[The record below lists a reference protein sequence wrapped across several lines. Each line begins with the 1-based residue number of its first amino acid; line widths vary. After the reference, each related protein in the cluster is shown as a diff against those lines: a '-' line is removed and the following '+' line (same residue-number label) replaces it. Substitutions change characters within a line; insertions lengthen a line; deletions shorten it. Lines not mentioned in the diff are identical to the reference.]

1 MLHSIT
7 RNGHVKA
14 TTPTDIILFQTNIH
28 TYTNAHVYTI
38 HTHTPY
44 ISTQYMHSPLFL
56 NIPYAYH
63 PFCTIDNVPVPIWL
77 QSIQKFRR
85 KLIEM
90 LGASQSVVFLYK
102 DVPFCFFFNL
112 VRVVV
117 QIKAMRK
124 WSDELVLRS
133 MDIRKACNAYRFN
146 RLSILSEV

>member
-1 MLHSIT
+1 
-7 RNGHVKA
+7 
-14 TTPTDIILFQTNIH
+14 
-28 TYTNAHVYTI
+28 
-38 HTHTPY
+38 
-44 ISTQYMHSPLFL
+44 MHSPLFL

-124 WSDELVLRS
+124 
-133 MDIRKACNAYRFN
+133 
-146 RLSILSEV
+146 